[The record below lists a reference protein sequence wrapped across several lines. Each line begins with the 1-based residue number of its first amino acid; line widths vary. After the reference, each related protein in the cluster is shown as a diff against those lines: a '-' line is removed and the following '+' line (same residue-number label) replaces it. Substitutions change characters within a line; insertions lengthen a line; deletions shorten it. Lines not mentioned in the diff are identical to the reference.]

1 MHELTSKDKLGK
13 CYGERVVS
21 LPGRHSLGYVC
32 AEGVAVCMYIWGAQA
47 GVTCAHACVV
57 RGCVRGDGGGGWFV
71 KVFLCGGRAGVSKHA
86 CWHVLGGSYLCL
98 LFNTMLDFVD
108 LAWDGIQVSSLLFLL
123 I

>member
-1 MHELTSKDKLGK
+1 MN
-13 CYGERVVS
+13 
-21 LPGRHSLGYVC
+21 LPGAWGMCVPMC
-32 AEGVAVCMYIWGAQA
+32 ACIYGGALELVSRVRMRA
-47 GVTCAHACVV
+47 SCVGACV
-57 RGCVRGDGGGGWFV
+57 GMGGGGWFV